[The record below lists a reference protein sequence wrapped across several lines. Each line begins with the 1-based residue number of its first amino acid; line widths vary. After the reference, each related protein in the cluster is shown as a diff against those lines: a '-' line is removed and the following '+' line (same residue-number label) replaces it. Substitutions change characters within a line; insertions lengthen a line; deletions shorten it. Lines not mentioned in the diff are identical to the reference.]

1 MTVNQEG
8 LFVQSGQGSSYSM
21 LGDLYTYKAV
31 GEETGK
37 AYALCELLMQPQSGV
52 PPHFHAHEDEAF
64 YIQEGEM
71 EFQLD
76 GQVIVAT
83 AGTFLHSP
91 KGQLHQFKNIG
102 SKPAKL
108 LTWVTPA
115 GFENFVREAGIPVT
129 NGEAMPISVSPADI
143 EKVMATAPKYG
154 ITILPPPAESSK

>member
-1 MTVNQEG
+1 MTVNREG

-31 GEETGK
+31 GEETDK
-37 AYALCELLMQPQSGV
+37 AYALCELVMQPQSGV

-71 EFQLD
+71 EFQL
-76 GQVIVAT
+76 GEQVIAAT

-91 KGQLHQFKNIG
+91 KGQVHQFKNIG
-102 SKPAKL
+102 SEPARL

-115 GFENFVREAGIPVT
+115 GFEKFVMEAGIPVK
-129 NGEAMPISVSPADI
+129 NAKALPLAVSPADI
-143 EKVMATAPKYG
+143 EKVMVTAPKYG